1 MAISPLV
8 QKYQMQAQQQQS
20 SSSEQETYDKKFG
33 EAAYDV
39 FKAKYPSLLEYIVTF
54 KVIESDVEEE
64 TGVAAFI
71 VTQGNKVVYI
81 PVILSGG
88 KVESCEMLYDKQED
102 TFMPLIEE
110 VVSRLKNSNQLT
122 DFSIVNK
129 IPHTEDTRELFKRI
143 VRPPSSSN
151 PVLAGDRNSVE
162 SLPNGTKE
170 KIATYLKENTKLF
183 SKIAAFYP
191 VDKLAEKLASIPEQE
206 KPISENIPSVISI
219 DELTKEAAEALTK
232 DQKDSILKDGYL
244 IQKEA
249 SESPEVLSTKNL
261 ARDMVT
267 SLQLTEI
274 KPGNEKYGTGYLL
287 HLKDGD
293 VVGEKCLI
301 AADKVFTQSGFVS
314 LAKFTVARLVIAGF
328 NDNLELS
335 DLVEFGSLYPG
346 QVRFQGTDVE
356 EEGQGIPPTN
366 CTEIFYPTK
375 NNTYKKVDF
384 FNLCMNFEKRVLGN
398 DVYFVN
404 RFEESEN
411 VFTDSIEFGCIYIGP
426 RDDEYCNKKVLPLKS
441 QVLRCKRD
449 GTPYIESI
457 SSLYKLINASGAKIK
472 MFNDG
477 ATITVIDKGLDEEKR
492 FSKKASLVRHLVDSR
507 GFDKTAV
514 DKLLSDGEVLVLNK
528 HAFIEPA
535 QREESMA
542 SDQQPIQ
549 PFMGATAI
557 PSQNQAQAPGPI
569 STPQTNEIDEE
580 VLQSTA
586 ELGDQELMDTG
597 LLASVAGEED
607 LKVVMVDMLPNFT
620 DTASKLGHI
629 ILVLVLNKKE
639 LEDFYGREQYQT
651 LLSNIRKV
659 FKKLGKIIADLRK
672 YINMN

>member
-54 KVIESDVEEE
+54 KIIESDVEEE

-71 VTQGNKVVYI
+71 ITQGNKVVYI

-88 KVESCEMLYDKQED
+88 KVESCEMVYDKQED

-110 VVSRLKNSNQLT
+110 VVSRLNNTNQLT

-170 KIATYLKENTKLF
+170 KIASYLKENTKLF

-206 KPISENIPSVISI
+206 ESIPENIPSVISI
-219 DELTKEAAEALTK
+219 DELTKEAAKDLTK

-249 SESPEVLSTKNL
+249 VESPEVLSTKNL
-261 ARDMVT
+261 ASDMVT

-274 KPGNEKYGTGYLL
+274 KPGNGKYGTGYLL

-301 AADKVFTQSGFVS
+301 AADKVFTQSGYIS
-314 LAKFTVARLVIAGF
+314 AETFTGTSLVIAGF

-346 QVRFQGTDVE
+346 QVRFWSND
-356 EEGQGIPPTN
+356 EEGAAFTPPHR
-366 CTEIFYPTK
+366 TEIFYPTK
-375 NNTYKKVDF
+375 NNTFKKVDS
-384 FNLCMNFEKRVLGN
+384 NNSGEDLEKRVIGN
-398 DVYFVN
+398 DVYFVSK
-404 RFEESEN
+404 FSGSEK
-411 VFTDSIEFGCIYIGP
+411 VFTGSIEFGCLDIGSKDSIYSS
-426 RDDEYCNKKVLPLKS
+426 KKILPLKS
-441 QVLRCKRD
+441 QVLRCGRD
-449 GTPYIESI
+449 DTPYIKSI

-472 MFNDG
+472 MINDG
-477 ATITVIDKGLDEEKR
+477 ATITVIDKGMDEEKR
-492 FSKKASLVRHLVDSR
+492 FSKKAALVRHLVDSR
-507 GFDKTAV
+507 GFNKTAV

-549 PFMGATAI
+549 PFMGASAM
-557 PSQNQAQAPGPI
+557 PAPNPGPI

-580 VLQSTA
+580 VLQSAA

-620 DTASKLGHI
+620 DTTTKLGHI